1 MEAGVKPEAEVRGPK
16 QDTCALGGLPRPPRP
31 SWELTPRSGLLPGG
45 ILGPGPSPSLG
56 MDSLG
61 ARPRG
66 HSGPFGSQGHT
77 QGQPSPPQPSY
88 SAFLSELD
96 GR

>member
-1 MEAGVKPEAEVRGPK
+1 MPGGCSKARGRGQGSQAGHLCP
-16 QDTCALGGLPRPPRP
+16 GGLPRPPRR
-31 SWELTPRSGLLPGG
+31 SWELTPWSGLLLGG
-45 ILGPGPSPSLG
+45 ILRPGPSLG